1 MKAYTIHVTGIVQ
14 GIGFRPF
21 VSKLAH
27 ELRLVGTVRND
38 TSGVEIHIQGVE
50 ADCRL
55 FIERLQ
61 SDLPM
66 HGRIDTLRVEPS
78 TVQSLHSF
86 TDNPFPRCSGQ
97 CLYWRRYGT
106 L

>member
-38 TSGVEIHIQGVE
+38 TSGVEIHITRCR
-50 ADCRL
+50 CRL
-55 FIERLQ
+55 PTICRT
-61 SDLPM
+61 
-66 HGRIDTLRVEPS
+66 IAI
-78 TVQSLHSF
+78 
-86 TDNPFPRCSGQ
+86 
-97 CLYWRRYGT
+97 
-106 L
+106 